1 MHRRVKVLTALG
13 ALALALVALTS
24 AASATPSATPGVS
37 KGSILIG
44 GTFPLTGPASAYGV
58 IPQAEKAY
66 FDWFNATTK
75 GGIFGRK
82 VNFKFYD
89 DGYNPA
95 QTVQLT
101 RQLVEQDGVFAVF
114 NSLGTEPNLAIRDYL
129 NQRKVPQVLVATGA
143 SYWGTQWKKYPW
155 TIGYQPDYVGEAQ
168 IYAKFILAKVPQAR
182 IGVLMQNDD
191 YGKDYLNGFKQGL
204 GKLVGRIVDIESYDV
219 TQADV
224 AQQIAKLK
232 ASGAN
237 VLMDFATPK
246 FSVQAFV
253 IAAKLGWHPTFF
265 VNNVSATT
273 PLMQAATQV
282 AGAEAT
288 DGAISANYLKDPAD
302 PALANDPGVKLFKS
316 IMAKYYPKGNANDS
330 FNMYGMATAWT
341 MIKALQAAGK
351 NPTRASLMRALLHLN
366 YSDNPF
372 ILKGVR
378 IQTSPTDHFPIQQS
392 VLIRWDNGAFH
403 NFGPIYNAK

>member
-1 MHRRVKVLTALG
+1 MHRRVKVLIALG
-13 ALALALVALTS
+13 ALALVALTS
-24 AASATPSATPGVS
+24 AASATPSATPGVT

-44 GTFPLTGPASAYGV
+44 GTFPLSGPASAYGV

-143 SYWGTQWKKYPW
+143 SNWGTQWKQFPW
-155 TIGYQPDYVGEAQ
+155 TIGYQPDYVGEAK

-182 IGVLMQNDD
+182 IGVLMQNDA
-191 YGKDYLNGFKQGL
+191 YGKDYLNGFKQGM
-204 GKLVGRIVDIESYDV
+204 GKLSGRIVDIEPYDV

-224 AQQIAKLK
+224 SQQMAKLK

-253 IAAKLGWHPTFF
+253 IAAKLGWHPTVF

-282 AGAEAT
+282 AGVEAT
-288 DGAISANYLKDPAD
+288 DGSISANYLKDPAD
-302 PALANDPGVKLFKS
+302 PAQANDPGVKLFKA
-316 IMAKYYPKGNANDS
+316 IMAKYYPKGNATDS

-351 NPTRASLMRALLHLN
+351 NPTRASLMRALLHLD
-366 YSDNPF
+366 YTDNPF
-372 ILKGVR
+372 ILKGIR
-378 IQTSPTDHFPIQQS
+378 IQTSPTDHFPIQQG

-403 NFGPIYNAK
+403 NFGPIYSAK